1 MAYSLSG
8 HPAGANGVAL
18 LLLRV
23 SAALTPYVA
32 YQHAAGSPGY
42 PWLVTASLAAGVL
55 LVLGVGTRATALV
68 CAIAAVVVGFEA
80 GGWPAALLALA
91 ALDFGAIALLGA
103 GAYSVDARLFGRRV
117 IEVR

>member
-1 MAYSLSG
+1 MTYSLSG
-8 HPAGANGVAL
+8 HPAGATGVAL

-32 YQHAAGSPGY
+32 YQHAAASLGY
-42 PWLVTASLAAGVL
+42 PWLVTVALAAGVL
-55 LVLGVGTRATALV
+55 LVLGVATRGTALA
-68 CAIAAVVVGFEA
+68 CAIAVVAAGLEM

-117 IEVR
+117 IDVR